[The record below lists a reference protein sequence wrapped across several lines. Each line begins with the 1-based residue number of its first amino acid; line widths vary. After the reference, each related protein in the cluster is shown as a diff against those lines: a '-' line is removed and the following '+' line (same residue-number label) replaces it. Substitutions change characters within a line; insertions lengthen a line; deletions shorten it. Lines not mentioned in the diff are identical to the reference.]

1 MFRFLDIILSFL
13 GLVISI
19 PLFLIIFIIGLID
32 TGYPIFIQTRLGKNK
47 IPFKLIKFRTMKLG
61 TEQVAT
67 HLTSF
72 ENITNFGKFLR
83 KTKLDELPQLIN
95 VFKGDMSFVGP
106 RPNLENQR
114 ELIKYRENLGI
125 YDVSP
130 GITGLAQ
137 IKKIDMSDPELL
149 AQTDYAMIK
158 NLTLLNYIKY
168 ILKTMMGS
176 GMGDRIKTG

>member
-1 MFRFLDIILSFL
+1 MFRFLDVILSFL
-13 GLVISI
+13 GIVLSL
-19 PLFLIIFIIGLID
+19 PLFLIIFTIGLID

-61 TEQVAT
+61 TKEVAT
-67 HLTSF
+67 HLTSI

-106 RPNLENQR
+106 RPNLENQK

-125 YDVSP
+125 YSVSP

-137 IKKIDMSDPELL
+137 IKKIDMSDPKLL
-149 AQTDYAMIK
+149 AKTDYVMIK
-158 NLTLLNYIKY
+158 NLTFFNYTKY